1 MKSDI
6 RVAEGNGQMITL
18 GIDTANQTLTIGVI
32 EDQTVLGQIQVNKK
46 KNHSLTLMPALDQLI
61 SDCQLT
67 PEQIDRVAVSSGPG
81 SYTGLRIGVT
91 TAKTLAYTLN
101 KELVGV
107 SSLAVLAANC
117 VGIDGIIVP
126 MFDARRKNVYAGA
139 YRWHHG
145 KLETLLEDT
154 HISFAELAE
163 KLKQMDGAITFV
175 GSDSH
180 KFESEIAESIPSAKR
195 NTLPLWDIPSGVVV
209 AQLGASSH
217 PVSDIQAFLP
227 RYLKRVE
234 AEEKWLETHTPG
246 EESYVEKI

>member
-1 MKSDI
+1 MINDI
-6 RVAEGNGQMITL
+6 RVVEGNGQMITL
-18 GIDTANQTLTIGVI
+18 GIDTANQTLAVGVL
-32 EDQTVLGQIQVNKK
+32 EDETVLGQIQINRK

-67 PEQIDRVAVSSGPG
+67 PEQIDRIAVSSGPG

-117 VGIDGIIVP
+117 VGIEGIIVP

-139 YRWHHG
+139 YCWHHG
-145 KLETLLEDT
+145 TLENVLEDT
-154 HISFAELAE
+154 HIAFVELTE
-163 KLKQMDGAITFV
+163 KLKQMDGSITFV
-175 GSDSH
+175 GSDCH
-180 KFESEIAESIPSAKR
+180 KFNSEIAESIPDAKR
-195 NTLPLWDIPSGVVV
+195 NSLPLWDIPSGVVV
-209 AQLGASSH
+209 AQLGASSN
-217 PVSDIQAFLP
+217 PVKDIQAFLP